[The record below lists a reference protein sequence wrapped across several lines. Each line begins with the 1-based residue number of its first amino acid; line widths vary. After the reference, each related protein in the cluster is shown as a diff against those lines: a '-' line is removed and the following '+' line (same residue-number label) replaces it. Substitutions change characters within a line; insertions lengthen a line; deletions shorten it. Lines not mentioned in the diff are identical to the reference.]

1 MTDNLASKAR
11 EIYLQLSTLD
21 TNALEAELDRLVGDD
36 ARLKDAVVSLIDA
49 QARADRDDFMS
60 TPTASTTAMS
70 ATITESAGSVIGRYK
85 LLQLIGE
92 GGFGSVFLAEQSRPV
107 RRRVAL
113 KIIKLGM
120 DTKQVIARFE
130 AERQALAMMDHPNI
144 ARVYDAGATETGR
157 PYFAMEYVVGDAITK
172 FADVHKLDI
181 PARLALFS
189 QVCSAVQHA
198 HTKGVIHRD
207 LKPANVL
214 VSTVDGKPFAKVI
227 DFGIAKATASPLTEK
242 TLFTEHRQLIGT
254 PEYMSPE
261 QAEGSPD
268 IDTRTDVYALGVLLY
283 ELLTGVTPFDAKRL
297 RSAAFGEM
305 QRIIKE
311 EDPPAPSLRLTR
323 NLESLAQT
331 AMARQMEPGKLS
343 TTVRGELDWIVMKA
357 LDKDRAR
364 RYESAAQFAGDVGN
378 HLAGEAVEAAPPSRG
393 YRVRKFVRRNKGAV
407 IASGAVTAT
416 LLIGLSGTAWGWM
429 AADQANKQLL
439 QERTLARNA
448 MIDILVATQ
457 DFDPMERSEV
467 MAAEIVTE
475 DEAIRKQ
482 AEAWAQGYKD
492 ALPYASELNDIDYE
506 PEQLSDIALLAMV
519 SNMTVRE
526 TVALRDKLQSQ
537 AEQAQAGAGQ
547 MLGILSDGQFGGG
560 LPDSLDPETGVSEF
574 ETDPLGA
581 TIGRGIQMAETLKE
595 ERDRLQWR
603 SDVANSYLSRLMG
616 ETWGD
621 PDPAETFNLRTN
633 GGQLATLRYEVS
645 EDDMGN
651 RVIVPVILSTRAY
664 DESVD
669 GDKLTIDDYGLVQLG
684 EMAITH
690 LETLREERDR
700 SLWSAYTANLALA
713 QLAMD
718 AGNYPEARKR
728 LADCPEGKRGWEW
741 TFANLRCNAITS
753 RFKLANDWLFSP
765 TDSRLAT
772 FSADIYAG
780 EQDILVFEN
789 TDFETPVVLGRVGRW
804 DVMQSARWSP
814 DGEQI
819 LLISSDGGLQFFNA
833 DGTGEPRVLNDSAL
847 IREAEWNSD
856 GRRLLTVSNEGV
868 HVRQP
873 DGTGKQLITL
883 NEDPKTIRHAA
894 WHPHNDTFAVLYSS
908 GRIDTIDP
916 DTHEGKSICPA
927 SGNHGWSMKW
937 SPDGSRIIAYASDD
951 STPILLGYIDGSEY
965 DKFQLAQPAAAICA
979 SWSPDGSKVIIGCSD
994 RTATIVDINN
1004 STTRQLVGMHSWN
1017 IFDVAWSNDGE
1028 TVYTSSFNGIC
1039 AWDPSACIPLGF
1051 ITNGSE
1057 HPWHITA
1064 IPNSQSLIARNR
1076 YAENEEPATLV
1087 IPSEVWN
1094 TPDQSIRQ
1102 NLGDMPYRL
1111 YVDAI
1116 ASSST
1121 QDPLTGLT
1129 LLTPDGTRRIEA
1141 QGRTLRFYDQSTGRE
1156 VSTYGFDETITN
1168 LVMTGDGSRLV
1179 IELTKTAPRVWDIR
1193 TQDEQAEDIQAQ
1205 WRERV
1210 PAGEYLDEIWNSQT
1224 SSDAL
1229 MDEIVADHSLTPL
1242 RKLVAAEMLGERLT
1256 DMRGRASQ
1264 VMNQIRAGKTD
1275 KQDVLDEAARAE
1287 VHPRVREVLMSLAH
1301 EWEYIPPKA
1310 SVGAEQP
1317 TNDQIKSNEE

>member
-1 MTDNLASKAR
+1 MSDRTAKRAR
-11 EIYLQLSTLD
+11 EIYLELATLD
-21 TNALEAELDRLVGDD
+21 ETAMNAELDRLAGDD
-36 ARLKDAVVSLIDA
+36 PELREAVISLIDSES
-49 QARADRDDFMS
+49 RADRAGFMS
-60 TPTASTTAMS
+60 SPTAGTTVMNAR
-70 ATITESAGSVIGRYK
+70 ITESAGSVIGRYK

-130 AERQALAMMDHPNI
+130 AERQALAMMDHPHI

-157 PYFAMEYVVGDAITK
+157 PYFAMEYVVGDAITR
-172 FADVHKLDI
+172 FADAHKLGI
-181 PARLALFS
+181 PDRLALFA

-214 VSTVDGKPFAKVI
+214 VSMVDGKPYAKVI

-311 EDPPAPSLRLTR
+311 EDPLAPSIRLTR
-323 NLESLAQT
+323 NLESLAKT
-331 AMARQMEPGKLS
+331 AMARQIEPAKLS
-343 TTVRGELDWIVMKA
+343 TVVRGELDWIVMKA
-357 LDKDRAR
+357 LDKDRGR
-364 RYESAAQFAGDVGN
+364 RYESAAQLAMDIGN
-378 HLAGEAVEAAPPSRG
+378 HLAGEAVVAAPPSRG
-393 YRVRKFVRRNKGAV
+393 YRVRKLVRRNKGAV
-407 IASGAVTAT
+407 IATTTVCCVF
-416 LLIGLSGTAWGWM
+416 LIGLIST
-429 AADQANKQLL
+429 
-439 QERTLARNA
+439 
-448 MIDILVATQ
+448 
-457 DFDPMERSEV
+457 
-467 MAAEIVTE
+467 
-475 DEAIRKQ
+475 
-482 AEAWAQGYKD
+482 
-492 ALPYASELNDIDYE
+492 
-506 PEQLSDIALLAMV
+506 IA
-519 SNMTVRE
+519 
-526 TVALRDKLQSQ
+526 ALRVAHFNAKAAIHNAELATAAIDELQTTNAKLEAQ
-537 AEQAQAGAGQ
+537 AEQAQVGAGQ

-581 TIGRGIQMAETLKE
+581 TIGMGIQMAETLKD

-621 PDPAETFNLRTN
+621 PDPTETFNLRTN
-633 GGQLATLRYEVS
+633 DGQLATLRYEVR

-664 DESVD
+664 DESID
-669 GDKLTIDDYGLVQLG
+669 GDKLSIDGYGLVQLG

-718 AGNYPEARKR
+718 AGNYPEARQR
-728 LADCPEGKRGWEW
+728 LANCPEGKRGWEW
-741 TFANLRCNAITS
+741 TFANLRCNTETS
-753 RFKLANDWLFSP
+753 RINLANDWIFSP

-804 DVMQSARWSP
+804 DVMKSARWSP
-814 DGEQI
+814 DGERI

-833 DGTGEPRVLNDSAL
+833 DGTGEPRVLSDSAH

-856 GRRLLTVSNEGV
+856 GSRLLTVSNEGV

-873 DGTGKQLITL
+873 DGTGKQLLTL
-883 NEDPKTIRHAA
+883 HEDPKTIRHAA
-894 WHPHNDTFAVLYSS
+894 WHPHNDTVAVQYSN

-916 DTHEGKSICPA
+916 YTHEAKTICPA
-927 SGNHGWSMKW
+927 RGTHAWSMKW
-937 SPDGSRIIAYASDD
+937 SPDGSRIIAYANYIYAPVLLV
-951 STPILLGYIDGSEY
+951 STDGS
-965 DKFQLAQPAAAICA
+965 DPDVFQHLQPTAALCAQ
-979 SWSPDGSKVIIGCSD
+979 WSPEGNAVIIGHSD
-994 RTATIVDINN
+994 RTATIIDVSNL
-1004 STTRQLVGMHSWN
+1004 TERQLEGMHNWTV
-1017 IFDVAWSNDGE
+1017 FDVAWSNDGR
-1028 TVYTSSFNGIC
+1028 TVYTASMDGIC
-1039 AWDPSACIPLGF
+1039 AWDPMTCTPQGYVVLNSSDD
-1051 ITNGSE
+1051 T
-1057 HPWHITA
+1057 WHIA
-1064 IPNSQSLIARNR
+1064 AHPNGDSLIAWNR
-1076 YAENEEPATLV
+1076 FADKDGPVTLV
-1087 IPSEVWN
+1087 IPNNAWN
-1094 TPDQSIRQ
+1094 TPERDIYRNS
-1102 NLGDMPYRL
+1102 GDTPYRL

-1116 ASSST
+1116 ATSAS

-1129 LLTPDGTRRIEA
+1129 LLTSDGTRRIEA

-1168 LVMTGDGSRLV
+1168 LVMTGDGSQLV
-1179 IELTKTAPRVWDIR
+1179 IEQAKTAPRVWDIR
-1193 TQDEQAEDIQAQ
+1193 TQDEQVDDIQAR
-1205 WRERV
+1205 WSERV

-1229 MDEIVADHSLTPL
+1229 MDEIIAEHSLTPL

-1317 TNDQIKSNEE
+1317 TKDQIKSNGE

>member
-21 TNALEAELDRLVGDD
+21 TNALEAELDRLVGSD

-49 QARADRDDFMS
+49 QARADRDEFMS
-60 TPTASTTAMS
+60 NPTASTTAMS

-92 GGFGSVFLAEQSRPV
+92 GGFGSVFLAEQTKPV

-172 FADVHKLDI
+172 FADAHKLDI

-227 DFGIAKATASPLTEK
+227 DFGIAKATASPLTEI

-297 RSAAFGEM
+297 RSAAYGEM

-331 AMARQMEPGKLS
+331 AMARQVEPAKLS
-343 TTVRGELDWIVMKA
+343 TAVRGELDWIVMKA
-357 LDKDRAR
+357 LDKDRGR
-364 RYESAAQFAGDVGN
+364 RYESAALVAKDIGN
-378 HLAGEAVEAAPPSRG
+378 HLAGEAVVAAPPSRG

-407 IASGAVTAT
+407 IATTTVCCVF
-416 LLIGLSGTAWGWM
+416 LIGLIST
-429 AADQANKQLL
+429 
-439 QERTLARNA
+439 
-448 MIDILVATQ
+448 
-457 DFDPMERSEV
+457 
-467 MAAEIVTE
+467 
-475 DEAIRKQ
+475 
-482 AEAWAQGYKD
+482 
-492 ALPYASELNDIDYE
+492 
-506 PEQLSDIALLAMV
+506 IA
-519 SNMTVRE
+519 
-526 TVALRDKLQSQ
+526 ALRVAHFNAKAAIHNAELATAARDELQASNAKLEAQ
-537 AEQAQAGAGQ
+537 AVQAQAGAGQ

-560 LPDSLDPETGVSEF
+560 QPDSLDPETGVSEF

-581 TIGRGIQMAETLKE
+581 TIGMGIQMAVSLKE

-621 PDPAETFNLRTN
+621 PDPKETFNLRTN
-633 GGQLATLRYEVS
+633 DGQLATLRYEVRK
-645 EDDMGN
+645 DDMGN

-664 DESVD
+664 DESTD
-669 GDKLTIDDYGLVQLG
+669 GDKLSIDGYGLVQLG
-684 EMAITH
+684 EMAIAH
-690 LETLREERDR
+690 LDTLREERDR

-728 LADCPEGKRGWEW
+728 LAECPEGKRGWEW
-741 TFANLRCNAITS
+741 TLANLRCYAVTS
-753 RFKLANDWLFSP
+753 RIKLANDWIFSP

-772 FSADIYAG
+772 FSADIYTG
-780 EQDILVFEN
+780 EQDTLVFEN
-789 TDFETPVVLGRVGRW
+789 TDFETPVVLGRVGPW
-804 DVMQSARWSP
+804 NVMQSARWSP
-814 DGEQI
+814 DGERI

-833 DGTGEPRVLNDSAL
+833 DGTGEPRVQSDSAH

-856 GRRLLTVSNEGV
+856 GSRLLTVSNEGV

-873 DGTGKQLITL
+873 DGMGKQLITL

-894 WHPHNDTFAVLYSS
+894 WHPHNNTVAVLYSN

-916 DTHEGKSICPA
+916 DTHEAKTICPA
-927 SGNHGWSMKW
+927 SGTYGWSMKW
-937 SPDGSRIIAYASDD
+937 SPDGSRIVAYASLAG
-951 STPILLGYIDGSEY
+951 TPILLVNTDSSEP
-965 DKFQLAQPAAAICA
+965 DVFRLAQPAAAICA
-979 SWSPDGSKVIIGCSD
+979 NWSPDGSEVVVGFSD
-994 RTATIVDINN
+994 RTATIIDASN
-1004 STTRQLVGMHSWN
+1004 SSTRHLKGMHSWG

-1039 AWDPSACIPLGF
+1039 AWDPSACMPLGF

-1102 NLGDMPYRL
+1102 NLVDMPYHL

-1116 ASSST
+1116 ASSTT
-1121 QDPLTGLT
+1121 QDPLTGLN

-1179 IELTKTAPRVWDIR
+1179 IEQTKTAPRVWDTR
-1193 TQDEQAEDIQAQ
+1193 TQEEQVNDIQAR

-1210 PAGEYLDEIWNSQT
+1210 PAGEYLDKIWNSQT

-1256 DMRGRASQ
+1256 EMRGRASQ
-1264 VMNQIRAGKTD
+1264 VMNQIRADKTN

-1287 VHPRVREVLMSLAH
+1287 VHPRVREALMSLAH
-1301 EWEYIPPKA
+1301 EWEYIPPKGG
-1310 SVGAEQP
+1310 VDAEQP
-1317 TNDQIKSNEE
+1317 TNDQIKSNGE

>member
-1 MTDNLASKAR
+1 MTDHIAKRAR

-21 TNALEAELDRLVGDD
+21 QSALEVELDRLVGGDES
-36 ARLKDAVVSLIDA
+36 LKDAVVSLIDA

-60 TPTASTTAMS
+60 SPTASTTAMS

-130 AERQALAMMDHPNI
+130 AERQAIAMMDHPHI

-157 PYFAMEYVVGDAITK
+157 PYFAMEYVVGDAITS
-172 FADVHKLDI
+172 FADAHKLGI
-181 PARLALFS
+181 PERLALFA

-227 DFGIAKATASPLTEK
+227 DFGIAKATSSPLTEK

-331 AMARQMEPGKLS
+331 AMARQVEPAKLS
-343 TTVRGELDWIVMKA
+343 TAVRGELDWIVMKA

-364 RYESAAQFAGDVGN
+364 RYVSAAQFAGDVGN

-393 YRVRKFVRRNKGAV
+393 YQVRKFVRRNKGAV
-407 IASGAVTAT
+407 IAGSAVSTAI
-416 LLIGLSGTAWGWM
+416 LLGLAGTAWGWH
-429 AADQANKQLL
+429 AAKQVNL
-439 QERTLARNA
+439 QLQQDRALARET
-448 MIDILVATQ
+448 MIDILVATTE
-457 DFDPMERSEV
+457 FDEHERAGLMASEGLTEIDAKREQATAY
-467 MAAEIVTE
+467 AAGATAAHEAELSEIGQLALFANKTVTE
-475 DEAIRKQ
+475 
-482 AEAWAQGYKD
+482 
-492 ALPYASELNDIDYE
+492 
-506 PEQLSDIALLAMV
+506 
-519 SNMTVRE
+519 TVE
-526 TVALRDKLQSQ
+526 LRDTLQKQ
-537 AEQAQAGAGQ
+537 AEQAHAGAGQ
-547 MLGILSDGQFGGG
+547 MLGILSDGQFDGG

-581 TIGRGIQMAETLKE
+581 AIGMGIQMAKSLKE

-603 SDVANSYLSRLMG
+603 IDVANSYLSRLMG

-621 PDPAETFNLRTN
+621 PDPTETFNLRTN
-633 GGQLATLRYEVS
+633 DGQLATLRYEVR

-651 RVIVPVILSTRAY
+651 RVIFPVILSTRAY
-664 DESVD
+664 DESID
-669 GDKLTIDDYGLVQLG
+669 GDKLSIDDYGLVQLG

-718 AGNYPEARKR
+718 AGNYPEARQR
-728 LADCPEGKRGWEW
+728 LAECPEGKRGWEW
-741 TFANLRCNAITS
+741 TFANLRCNAVTS
-753 RFKLANDWLFSP
+753 RINLSNDWIFSP

-772 FSADIYAG
+772 FSADIYAN

-789 TDFETPVVLGRVGRW
+789 TDFDTPIALNRAGRW

-833 DGTGEPRVLNDSAL
+833 DGTGEPQVLSDSAH

-856 GRRLLTVSNEGV
+856 GSRFLTVSNEGV
-868 HVRQP
+868 HIRKS

-883 NEDPKTIRHAA
+883 HKDPKTILHAA

-916 DTHEGKSICPA
+916 DTHEAKTICPA
-927 SGNHGWSMKW
+927 SGTHGWSMKW
-937 SPDGSRIIAYASDD
+937 SPDGSRIVAYASHTG
-951 STPILLGYIDGSEY
+951 TPILLVDADSSEPDVFRY
-965 DKFQLAQPAAAICA
+965 AQPAAAICA
-979 SWSPDGSKVIIGCSD
+979 SWSPDGSDVVVGFSD
-994 RTATIVDINN
+994 RTATIIDASN
-1004 STTRQLVGMHSWN
+1004 SSTRHLKGMHSWR

-1039 AWDPSACIPLGF
+1039 AWDPIACMPLGL

-1057 HPWHITA
+1057 YPWHITA
-1064 IPNSQSLIARNR
+1064 NPNSQSLIARTHF
-1076 YAENEEPATLV
+1076 AENEELATLV
-1087 IPSEVWN
+1087 IPFRAMSSPDRKIYRN
-1094 TPDQSIRQ
+1094 SGDTP
-1102 NLGDMPYRL
+1102 YHL
-1111 YVDAI
+1111 YVNAI
-1116 ASSST
+1116 ASSAAK
-1121 QDPLTGLT
+1121 DPLSGLT

-1156 VSTYGFDETITN
+1156 VTNYGFDETITN

-1179 IELTKTAPRVWDIR
+1179 IDLTKTAPRVWDIR
-1193 TQDEQAEDIQAQ
+1193 TQDEQVDDIQVK
-1205 WRERV
+1205 WKERV
-1210 PAGEYLDEIWNSQT
+1210 PAGEYLDEIWNSQI

-1229 MDEIVADHSLTPL
+1229 LDEIVADHSLTPL
-1242 RKLVAAEMLGERLT
+1242 RKLVAAEMLGERLS
-1256 DMRGRASQ
+1256 DMRTQASQ
-1264 VMNQIRAGKTD
+1264 MMIQISAGKTD
-1275 KQDVLDEAARAE
+1275 KQDVLDEASSAE

-1310 SVGAEQP
+1310 NVGAEQP
-1317 TNDQIKSNEE
+1317 TNDQIKSNGE

>member
-1 MTDNLASKAR
+1 MTDHTAKRAR

-21 TNALEAELDRLVGDD
+21 QSALEAELDRLSGGD
-36 ARLKDAVVSLIDA
+36 AKLKDAVVSLIDA

-60 TPTASTTAMS
+60 SPTAGTTAMS
-70 ATITESAGSVIGRYK
+70 AAITESAGSVIGRYK

-92 GGFGSVFLAEQSRPV
+92 GGFGSVFLAEQAKPV

-130 AERQALAMMDHPNI
+130 AERQALAMMDHPHI
-144 ARVYDAGATETGR
+144 ARVYDAGATDTGR

-172 FADVHKLDI
+172 FADAHRLGIPERLKLF
-181 PARLALFS
+181 A

-214 VSTVDGKPFAKVI
+214 VSMVDGKPFAKVI

-311 EDPPAPSLRLTR
+311 EDPPAPSMRLTR

-331 AMARQMEPGKLS
+331 AIARQIEPAKLS
-343 TTVRGELDWIVMKA
+343 TAVRGELDWIVMKA

-364 RYESAAQFAGDVGN
+364 RYESAAQFSADVGR
-378 HLAGEAVEAAPPSRG
+378 HLSGEPVQAAPPSRV
-393 YRVRKFVRRNKGAV
+393 YRVRKLMRRNKGMV
-407 IASGAVTAT
+407 IAGSVITAT
-416 LLIGLSGTAWGWM
+416 LLLGIAGTSAGLFVANHNFR
-429 AADQANKQLL
+429 AATHNAN
-439 QERTLARNA
+439 LALESR
-448 MIDILVATQ
+448 D
-457 DFDPMERSEV
+457 
-467 MAAEIVTE
+467 AAE
-475 DEAIRKQ
+475 
-482 AEAWAQGYKD
+482 
-492 ALPYASELNDIDYE
+492 
-506 PEQLSDIALLAMV
+506 
-519 SNMTVRE
+519 
-526 TVALRDKLQSQ
+526 
-537 AEQAQAGAGQ
+537 
-547 MLGILSDGQFGGG
+547 
-560 LPDSLDPETGVSEF
+560 
-574 ETDPLGA
+574 
-581 TIGRGIQMAETLKE
+581 
-595 ERDRLQWR
+595 
-603 SDVANSYLSRLMG
+603 
-616 ETWGD
+616 
-621 PDPAETFNLRTN
+621 
-633 GGQLATLRYEVS
+633 
-645 EDDMGN
+645 
-651 RVIVPVILSTRAY
+651 
-664 DESVD
+664 
-669 GDKLTIDDYGLVQLG
+669 
-684 EMAITH
+684 
-690 LETLREERDR
+690 
-700 SLWSAYTANLALA
+700 WSAYTANLALA

-728 LADCPEGKRGWEW
+728 LAECPEGKRGWEW
-741 TFANLRCNAITS
+741 TFANLRCNAVTS
-753 RFKLANDWLFSP
+753 RFKLANDWIFSP

-789 TDFETPVVLGRVGRW
+789 TDFETPIALSRVGRW

-814 DGEQI
+814 DGERI

-833 DGTGEPRVLNDSAL
+833 DGTGEPRVLSDSAH

-856 GRRLLTVSNEGV
+856 GSRLLTVSNEGV

-894 WHPHNDTFAVLYSS
+894 WNPHNDTFAVLYSS

-916 DTHEGKSICPA
+916 DTHEAKTICPA
-927 SGNHGWSMKW
+927 SGTHGWSMKW

-951 STPILLGYIDGSEY
+951 STPILLGHIDGSEY
-965 DKFQLAQPAAAICA
+965 DEFQLAQPAAAICA
-979 SWSPDGSKVIIGCSD
+979 SWSPDGSNVIIGCSD

-1039 AWDPSACIPLGF
+1039 AWDPSACMPLGF

-1076 YAENEEPATLV
+1076 YAENEVPATLV
-1087 IPSEVWN
+1087 VPSEAWN
-1094 TPDQSIRQ
+1094 TPDQYIRQ

-1116 ASSST
+1116 ASSVA
-1121 QDPLTGLT
+1121 QDPLSGLT

-1141 QGRTLRFYDQSTGRE
+1141 QGRTLRFYDQPTGRE
-1156 VSTYGFDETITN
+1156 VATHGFDQTITN
-1168 LVMTGDGSRLV
+1168 LLMTGDGSQLV
-1179 IELTKTAPRVWDIR
+1179 IELAKTAPRVWDIR
-1193 TQDEQAEDIQAQ
+1193 TQGKQADDIQDR

-1210 PAGEYLDEIWNSQT
+1210 PAGEYLDTLWDSQSPT
-1224 SSDAL
+1224 DSLLDQ
-1229 MDEIVADHSLTPL
+1229 IIADQSLKPL
-1242 RKLVAAEMLGERLT
+1242 RRLVAAEMLNELLT
-1256 DMRGRASQ
+1256 DMQSDANHTFQSMLEDAKRDTDAITMVDTVAIKSHLLAAARELDLPTRTKSLVLARAQAWEYRPPEASAEEELEKRKLAEALALARAGDAGASADEMNDWQEAMDQALAYCLTTAGPRHPTTMEVLRTFLGNGGSLDPKFESSALWSADLELKQGRPDVALGVAAIVLRSRASRNVDHDPISYLVIAMASKAMQ
-1264 VMNQIRAGKTD
+1264 TWNKGGWLTRAEDLPGISGDTEVDRAHDALSK
-1275 KQDVLDEAARAE
+1275 ARAIMADPTALNDAG
-1287 VHPRVREVLMSLAH
+1287 VPWSQDPDAVALLA
-1301 EWEYIPPKA
+1301 EAEALVEGA
-1310 SVGAEQP
+1310 SVK
-1317 TNDQIKSNEE
+1317 DK